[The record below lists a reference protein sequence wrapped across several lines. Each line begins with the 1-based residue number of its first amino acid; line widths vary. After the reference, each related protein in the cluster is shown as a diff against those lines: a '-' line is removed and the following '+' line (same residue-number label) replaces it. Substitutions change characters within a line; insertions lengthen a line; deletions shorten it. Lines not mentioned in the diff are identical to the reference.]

1 MKNIKNKDLKGPLNN
16 NFLSH
21 LQKLKQQSVRSKA
34 GDKTLFQTSASNKL
48 GGYFNNN
55 QFDDNKKVIYK
66 AYKPELEEE
75 YIFTKEEQ
83 ACVMTAYLDSILS
96 NTEMAMVNRC
106 GKYETFIDDSYELEQ
121 MKKYNDPEL
130 KGLTKIYTERQRVRR
145 CIKAASHA
153 FSWGILNY
161 FSNRIKNINDN
172 LYKFKDGKGSYQQ
185 GINRSF
191 TDFYQNY
198 KILSD
203 DNKKIVKK
211 ALRHQMYLMQFL
223 NFCDRQDGNVIVKN
237 VSPLQMK
244 NIDLEYIP
252 NDDHVEEKKIYIDL
266 MPIYQL
272 QFKRKYTNDEIN
284 AMIFSEKAKTNN
296 KGDNKNEKLYQNA
309 YNELYTEILGLN
321 TEDYFNANEIKK
333 IIAFNEENVRK
344 AIKQAL
350 SIKID
355 MQYDDFE
362 KEILKIL
369 MAKIDF
375 QKQLIKEIEDPYD
388 DKKKVSSVP
397 IQVCSE
403 NNNKFAERA
412 TRVKNIIIEDNNK
425 TEQLIKQI
433 KNGNFKYFF
442 ISQQKLAKQ
451 QIEQHDLMDLYSE
464 GIKKDDGVANL
475 TNISCNKQSKFM

>member
-223 NFCDRQDGNVIVKN
+223 NFCDRQDGNIIVKN

-244 NIDLEYIP
+244 NIDLEYI
-252 NDDHVEEKKIYIDL
+252 IYIDL

-412 TRVKNIIIEDNNK
+412 TRVKNIIIEDN
-425 TEQLIKQI
+425 
-433 KNGNFKYFF
+433 
-442 ISQQKLAKQ
+442 
-451 QIEQHDLMDLYSE
+451 LYIAE
-464 GIKKDDGVANL
+464 TVCQA
-475 TNISCNKQSKFM
+475 TN

>member
-1 MKNIKNKDLKGPLNN
+1 
-16 NFLSH
+16 
-21 LQKLKQQSVRSKA
+21 
-34 GDKTLFQTSASNKL
+34 
-48 GGYFNNN
+48 
-55 QFDDNKKVIYK
+55 
-66 AYKPELEEE
+66 
-75 YIFTKEEQ
+75 
-83 ACVMTAYLDSILS
+83 
-96 NTEMAMVNRC
+96 
-106 GKYETFIDDSYELEQ
+106 
-121 MKKYNDPEL
+121 
-130 KGLTKIYTERQRVRR
+130 
-145 CIKAASHA
+145 
-153 FSWGILNY
+153 
-161 FSNRIKNINDN
+161 
-172 LYKFKDGKGSYQQ
+172 
-185 GINRSF
+185 
-191 TDFYQNY
+191 
-198 KILSD
+198 
-203 DNKKIVKK
+203 
-211 ALRHQMYLMQFL
+211 
-223 NFCDRQDGNVIVKN
+223 
-237 VSPLQMK
+237 
-244 NIDLEYIP
+244 
-252 NDDHVEEKKIYIDL
+252 

-309 YNELYTEILGLN
+309 YNELYTEILRLN

-333 IIAFNEENVRK
+333 IIAFNEENLRK
-344 AIKQAL
+344 AIQQAL

-397 IQVCSE
+397 IQVCAE
-403 NNNKFAERA
+403 NNNKFAEQA
-412 TRVKNIIIEDNNK
+412 TKVKNTIIEDNNK

-433 KNGNFKYFF
+433 KKGDFKTFF
-442 ISQQKLAKQ
+442 ISQKQFAKQ